1 MNVSI
6 FHDMTCKLPV
16 PGLLEG
22 VADLIRTD
30 EKLAVF
36 TRSYRQTGSKTFK
49 NESQLFAVPCLFEG
63 GKGRSNIRQ
72 LTGMSLVDFDHVVS
86 SSTDFTP
93 LPSPLKRDKQFAS
106 LTEESSDKP
115 LNERTNLS
123 SPLQGEIEGVGNLPN
138 DKSTSEFRLNS
149 ADKINPSADSI
160 LHELKAKVIADPHT
174 LMSYVTMSG
183 NGLRVIFTY
192 EIAPEFSGVP
202 KDEEEVKKF
211 EAYYQQAFYAG
222 NAYYE
227 KLLGAK
233 ADMQCKNI
241 TRLSGLAH
249 DPDVF
254 LRPPDDAVPF
264 TTDEISTAATAYVR
278 QSKEEKQMQRIQ
290 AYYDTLIAPQLAKDN
305 IVFRS
310 GSHNNYVMRVGYKLA
325 ERRFPKK
332 AAIRW
337 ANSVF
342 GKDYPDTEQVIT
354 SCFANASPHGNSG
367 EGGGSGNRGDS
378 KYASVDAIKSF
389 LDGHIRLRYNEITA
403 RVEYSLNTNDNSANT
418 NDFVA
423 NTNDYDVANTNCTNC
438 TNKDPA
444 NPNEESARFVEFGR
458 FVFEKE
464 NTPCSWQP
472 ISDRIVN
479 SLWAE
484 MSQVTR
490 VVKQDIY
497 TIIESD
503 YVPLFNP
510 FKAYFA
516 NLPTKRQPSKN
527 PDEGFD
533 APSTLEHS
541 GAIRELAATVR
552 VKGGEQEQMLWY
564 RYLKKWLVSM
574 VASWLSDD
582 VVNNVILVLIGEQGA
597 FKTTWFNYLLP
608 PELRRYFYTKTNAN
622 RMSKDDL
629 LTLAQYGL
637 VCCEELDTMR
647 PAELN
652 QLKAVV
658 TMPSIDERAAYAH
671 FHEHRKHIAS
681 FCGTGNNPQF
691 LSDPTGNRRWLPFEV
706 ESIISPRDNPFD
718 YDAIY
723 AEAYTLYKCGFRY
736 WFEKDEIQELN
747 RHNRK
752 FETPR
757 LEQELVDL
765 YFRRPG
771 PEEVGEFMSVA
782 RALQI
787 ISAGISQKLSAVYTG
802 RAFSELGFNRVRTKR
817 SRGFIVVCRTG
828 EEMKAYQLRQGLDAE
843 SDTAPVESS

>member
-63 GKGRSNIRQ
+63 GKGRGNIRQ

-93 LPSPLKRDKQFAS
+93 LPSPLKREKQFAS

-160 LHELKAKVIADPHT
+160 LRAMKAKVIADPHT

-192 EIAPEFSGVP
+192 EIAAEFSGVP

-254 LRPPDDAVPF
+254 LRPHDDAVPF

-367 EGGGSGNRGDS
+367 GGGGSGNRGDS
-378 KYASVDAIKSF
+378 KYASVDVIKSF

-403 RVEYSLNTNDNSANT
+403 RVEYSLNTNDIPANT
-418 NDFVA
+418 
-423 NTNDYDVANTNCTNC
+423 
-438 TNKDPA
+438 
-444 NPNEESARFVEFGR
+444 NEESARFVEFGR

-516 NLPTKRQPSKN
+516 NLPTKRQPSKTQTGVLI
-527 PDEGFD
+527 P
-533 APSTLEHS
+533 PSTLMSERRA
-541 GAIRELAATVR
+541 GAIYIPSTMRGEGLGESGGALLQGKEGRGGFRRIIFLISIFEKNENKKLQQTRACNALLPRPAATRCTDTTEAVDTPLPASQR
-552 VKGGEQEQMLWY
+552 ADGQMLDGQKQQVLFQTSGGTHRQIPRRTMISHKKVRRILPLVTHRTLSVIATCGKWY
-564 RYLKKWLVSM
+564 LCTVKQNHNSLTKK
-574 VASWLSDD
+574 
-582 VVNNVILVLIGEQGA
+582 
-597 FKTTWFNYLLP
+597 
-608 PELRRYFYTKTNAN
+608 
-622 RMSKDDL
+622 
-629 LTLAQYGL
+629 
-637 VCCEELDTMR
+637 
-647 PAELN
+647 
-652 QLKAVV
+652 
-658 TMPSIDERAAYAH
+658 
-671 FHEHRKHIAS
+671 
-681 FCGTGNNPQF
+681 FC
-691 LSDPTGNRRWLPFEV
+691 L
-706 ESIISPRDNPFD
+706 
-718 YDAIY
+718 
-723 AEAYTLYKCGFRY
+723 
-736 WFEKDEIQELN
+736 
-747 RHNRK
+747 
-752 FETPR
+752 
-757 LEQELVDL
+757 
-765 YFRRPG
+765 
-771 PEEVGEFMSVA
+771 
-782 RALQI
+782 
-787 ISAGISQKLSAVYTG
+787 
-802 RAFSELGFNRVRTKR
+802 
-817 SRGFIVVCRTG
+817 
-828 EEMKAYQLRQGLDAE
+828 
-843 SDTAPVESS
+843 

>member
-93 LPSPLKRDKQFAS
+93 LPSPLKREKQFAS

-174 LMSYVTMSG
+174 LMSYITMSG

-192 EIAPEFSGVP
+192 EIAAEFSGIP

-264 TTDEISTAATAYVR
+264 TTDEISTAATAYAR
-278 QSKEEKQMQRIQ
+278 LSKEEKLMQRIQ

-354 SCFANASPHGNSG
+354 SCFANASPYANCGG
-367 EGGGSGNRGDS
+367 GGGSGNRGDS
-378 KYASVDAIKSF
+378 KYASVDVIKSF

-403 RVEYSLNTNDNSANT
+403 RVEYSLNTND
-418 NDFVA
+418 F
-423 NTNDYDVANTNCTNC
+423 VANTNCTNC

-444 NPNEESARFVEFGR
+444 NPNEESARFVEFGK

-464 NTPCSWQP
+464 NIPCSWQP

-479 SLWAE
+479 SLWAD

-533 APSTLEHS
+533 APSTLMSERRAGAVYIPSTMRGEGLGES
-541 GAIRELAATVR
+541 GGALLQGKEGRGGFRRIIFLISIFEKKMKIRSYSKQELAMLYFPDLQPHAALAR
-552 VKGGEQEQMLWY
+552 LRRWIRRCHPLSEQMDRCWMGKNSKFYSKHQVELIVK
-564 RYLKKWLVSM
+564 YL
-574 VASWLSDD
+574 
-582 VVNNVILVLIGEQGA
+582 
-597 FKTTWFNYLLP
+597 
-608 PELRRYFYTKTNAN
+608 
-622 RMSKDDL
+622 
-629 LTLAQYGL
+629 
-637 VCCEELDTMR
+637 
-647 PAELN
+647 
-652 QLKAVV
+652 
-658 TMPSIDERAAYAH
+658 DE
-671 FHEHRKHIAS
+671 
-681 FCGTGNNPQF
+681 P
-691 LSDPTGNRRWLPFEV
+691 
-706 ESIISPRDNPFD
+706 
-718 YDAIY
+718 
-723 AEAYTLYKCGFRY
+723 
-736 WFEKDEIQELN
+736 
-747 RHNRK
+747 
-752 FETPR
+752 
-757 LEQELVDL
+757 
-765 YFRRPG
+765 
-771 PEEVGEFMSVA
+771 
-782 RALQI
+782 
-787 ISAGISQKLSAVYTG
+787 
-802 RAFSELGFNRVRTKR
+802 
-817 SRGFIVVCRTG
+817 
-828 EEMKAYQLRQGLDAE
+828 
-843 SDTAPVESS
+843 

>member
-1 MNVSI
+1 
-6 FHDMTCKLPV
+6 MTCKLPV

-72 LTGMSLVDFDHVVS
+72 LTGMSLVDFDHVVPNTNDS
-86 SSTDFTP
+86 LSNTNRTRFVVDP
-93 LPSPLKRDKQFAS
+93 LTKGSND
-106 LTEESSDKP
+106 
-115 LNERTNLS
+115 TNKVTTLA
-123 SPLQGEIEGVGNLPN
+123 EM
-138 DKSTSEFRLNS
+138 
-149 ADKINPSADSI
+149 
-160 LHELKAKVIADPHT
+160 KAKVIADPHT

-192 EIAPEFSGVP
+192 EIAAEFSGIP

-264 TTDEISTAATAYVR
+264 TADEISTAATAYVR

-354 SCFANASPHGNSG
+354 SCFANASPYGNSG
-367 EGGGSGNRGDS
+367 GGGGCGNRGDS
-378 KYASVDAIKSF
+378 KYASVDVIKSF

-403 RVEYSLNTNDNSANT
+403 RVEYSLNTNDDHANT
-418 NDFVA
+418 NGF
-423 NTNDYDVANTNCTNC
+423 VANTNCTNC

-444 NPNEESARFVEFGR
+444 NPNGESARFGEFGR
-458 FVFEKE
+458 FVFENK

-479 SLWAE
+479 SLWTE

-533 APSTLEHS
+533 VPSTLMSERRAGAVYIPS
-541 GAIRELAATVR
+541 TMRGEGLGESGGALLQGKEGRGGFRKSGFRKESQSPFGAIRELAQTVR

-843 SDTAPVESS
+843 PDTAPVESS

>member
-93 LPSPLKRDKQFAS
+93 LPSPLKREKQFAS

-115 LNERTNLS
+115 LNERTNLF
-123 SPLQGEIEGVGNLPN
+123 SPLQGEIEGGGNLPN

-192 EIAPEFSGVP
+192 EIAAEFSGVP

-264 TTDEISTAATAYVR
+264 TTDEISTAATAYAR
-278 QSKEEKQMQRIQ
+278 QSKEEKLMQRIQ

-310 GSHNNYVMRVGYKLA
+310 GSHNNYVMRVSYKLA

-367 EGGGSGNRGDS
+367 GGGGSRGDT
-378 KYASVDAIKSF
+378 KTASVEEIKSF
-389 LDGHIRLRYNEITA
+389 LDGHIKLRYNEITT
-403 RVEYSLNTNDNSANT
+403 RIEYLEEDA
-418 NDFVA
+418 
-423 NTNDYDVANTNCTNC
+423 
-438 TNKDPA
+438 NKDVPSQLIT
-444 NPNEESARFVEFGR
+444 NHSQLITNNWF
-458 FVFEKE
+458 
-464 NTPCSWQP
+464 P

-479 SLWAE
+479 SLWTE

-490 VVKQDIY
+490 VIKQDIY

-541 GAIRELAATVR
+541 GSIRELAATVR

-828 EEMKAYQLRQGLDAE
+828 EEMKAYQRRQGLDAE
-843 SDTAPVESS
+843 PDTAPVESS